1 MQFSQP
7 FQNIL
12 TYFFFFFFYTKSISD
27 SRCSATLST
36 SIIFV
41 FKVHWNVLSACSRFC
56 QFWILCSRQ
65 RGFPSYSTPMLC
77 AHCPFSTTSASSLL
91 LVPNA
96 AYMMSFEIADFT
108 SISFPFWTLPELHLI
123 YSVTWVSQIS
133 FVIFG
138 LELDCSPIDS
148 QALKWPLFGGLLKH
162 NLLLTLQLMSCV
174 EPSLALTALPSTLL
188 VRHRTL
194 IKFSHV
200 VTEELLFVLVP
211 ISRKVMTWQ
220 GF

>member
-1 MQFSQP
+1 MAIPTFKSLLHAVFTTFSEH
-7 FQNIL
+7 FNIL
-12 TYFFFFFFYTKSISD
+12 LFFYTKSISD

-65 RGFPSYSTPMLC
+65 RGFPSYSTPMLLC
-77 AHCPFSTTSASSLL
+77 TLPFFYDKCLFFASF
-91 LVPNA
+91 PNA
-96 AYMMSFEIADFT
+96 AYLMSFEIADFT
-108 SISFPFWTLPELHLI
+108 SISFPFWTLPARHLI
-123 YSVTWVSQIS
+123 YSVTWVSQTS

-162 NLLLTLQLMSCV
+162 NLLLLYS
-174 EPSLALTALPSTLL
+174 
-188 VRHRTL
+188 
-194 IKFSHV
+194 
-200 VTEELLFVLVP
+200 
-211 ISRKVMTWQ
+211 
-220 GF
+220 

>member
-12 TYFFFFFFYTKSISD
+12 TYFFFFLYTKSISD
-27 SRCSATLST
+27 SRCSATRST

-91 LVPNA
+91 VPNA
-96 AYMMSFEIADFT
+96 AYLMSFEIAAFT
-108 SISFPFWTLPELHLI
+108 SISFPFWTLPVRHLI
-123 YSVTWVSQIS
+123 CCVTWVSQIS

-148 QALKWPLFGGLLKH
+148 QALKWPLFDGLLKH

-174 EPSLALTALPSTLL
+174 EPSLILTALPSTLL

-200 VTEELLFVLVP
+200 VTEEFLFVLVP